1 MNLLMSL
8 TVHRTLL
15 QRRQWLAT
23 AGLGAL
29 LTACGGG
36 SGSGGSDVPAGAALD
51 RWQEGAN
58 ALVTQG
64 LVGAAVGWADAH
76 QTRTA
81 VAGLRRLGNTAQLA
95 PGDLMGIGSNTKAM
109 TACVAASVVDQGLLR
124 WDSTL
129 AQALPGLASEAL
141 PVYRNVT
148 LRDLLDHRAG
158 VMAFTGSADIDAFAR
173 QVGDEALVSAQQPAE
188 RQALFLRWL
197 LQQPPVA
204 ATGEIPGY
212 AYSNAGYILA
222 SRMLADA
229 TGQDWSTLL
238 QRRVAQPLG
247 LSLFV
252 GTPLRQ
258 GPDQPSGHQIQGGR
272 LKPVAL
278 PEALEQAWG
287 QLLDPAGGVSLR
299 VQDDAVWL
307 QWHLRA
313 LRGEATP
320 LPTSYVRALQATG
333 RDTASNYA
341 LGWVVQ
347 PWQGGHWLLHSG
359 ELGGFQALSI
369 VALDGS
375 AAALAHSNTSTPDSM
390 AWLFDSVAAL
400 MA

>member
-1 MNLLMSL
+1 MNLLMPL
-8 TVHRTLL
+8 AQRRTLL
-15 QRRQWLAT
+15 DRRQWLAT

-36 SGSGGSDVPAGAALD
+36 GDGGGGPSGPGLEKWQKGAD
-51 RWQEGAN
+51 S
-58 ALVTQG
+58 LVAKG
-64 LVGAAVGWADAH
+64 LVGAAVGWADTR
-76 QTRTA
+76 QTHTA
-81 VAGLRRLGNTAQLA
+81 VAGLRRLGDSGLLA
-95 PGDLMGIGSNTKAM
+95 RGDLMGIGSNTKAM

-129 AQALPGLASEAL
+129 AQALPGLAREAL

-148 LRDLLDHRAG
+148 LRDLLDHRSG
-158 VMAFTGSADIDAFAR
+158 VMAFTGPADIDAFAR
-173 QVGDEALVSAQQPAE
+173 QVGDEVLNGLQQPAE

-197 LQQPPVA
+197 LQQPPVS

-212 AYSNAGYILA
+212 VYSNAGYILA

-229 TGQDWSTLL
+229 TGQDWGVML

-258 GPDQPSGHQIQGGR
+258 SPAQPAGHQIQAGR

-278 PEALEQAWG
+278 PEAAEQAWG
-287 QLLDPAGGVSLR
+287 DLLDPAGGVSLP
-299 VQDDAVWL
+299 VQDDALWL

-313 LRGEATP
+313 LRGDATP
-320 LPTSYVRALQATG
+320 LPTSYVRVLQEMA
-333 RDTASNYA
+333 RATASNYA
-341 LGWVVQ
+341 LGWVLQ
-347 PWQGGHWLLHSG
+347 ARPEGNWLLHAG

-369 VALDGS
+369 MALDGS
-375 AAALAHSNTSTPDSM
+375 AAALAHSNTATPDSM
-390 AWLFDSVAAL
+390 AWLFESVAAL
-400 MA
+400 LV